1 MQYRKAPE
9 GSSRKVEA
17 QKQFVEAM
25 SHRMHI
31 DHSIKL
37 IGKLLFGIEKA
48 SEVLNAIRPAGQPL
62 VDDWDCL
69 KTLVKFY
76 GSQPLLYH
84 RLTCLFSLITSPA
97 GDTSEDSFSFLR
109 KCLLFFYAGEDF
121 WNTLWIRIPVWDETH
136 AISCKPLQCWNWK
149 GTDGRGIGTSLCQ
162 LSFWSMEHSSQ
173 RVQRIIE
180 AECPI

>member
-1 MQYRKAPE
+1 MLCINIQVFSHVFNHRNYLSALVPLLCMPSALVPLLCMSSMLMQYRKAPE
-9 GSSRKVEA
+9 GSSRKFEA
-17 QKQFVEAM
+17 QKQFFEAM

-48 SEVLNAIRPAGQPL
+48 SEVLNAIRLAGQPL

-84 RLTCLFSLITSPA
+84 RLTCLFSLIASSA
-97 GDTSEDSFSFLR
+97 GDTLKDSFPFLR

-121 WNTLWIRIPVWDETH
+121 
-136 AISCKPLQCWNWK
+136 
-149 GTDGRGIGTSLCQ
+149 
-162 LSFWSMEHSSQ
+162 
-173 RVQRIIE
+173 
-180 AECPI
+180 

>member
-1 MQYRKAPE
+1 MINWMPQRGDALNYYFYIPVFSCIFFFIKKTALVPSHSICRLFFMQYRKAPE

-48 SEVLNAIRPAGQPL
+48 SEVLNTVRPAGQPL
-62 VDDWDCL
+62 VDDWVCL

-76 GSQPLLYH
+76 SSQPLLYH
-84 RLTCLFSLITSPA
+84 PLTCLFSKL
-97 GDTSEDSFSFLR
+97 
-109 KCLLFFYAGEDF
+109 
-121 WNTLWIRIPVWDETH
+121 
-136 AISCKPLQCWNWK
+136 CW
-149 GTDGRGIGTSLCQ
+149 
-162 LSFWSMEHSSQ
+162 
-173 RVQRIIE
+173 
-180 AECPI
+180 

>member
-48 SEVLNAIRPAGQPL
+48 SEVLNTVRPAGQPL
-62 VDDWDCL
+62 VDDWVCL

-76 GSQPLLYH
+76 SSQPLLYH
-84 RLTCLFSLITSPA
+84 PLTCLFSKLCWWHWKTHLHIW
-97 GDTSEDSFSFLR
+97 EYF
-109 KCLLFFYAGEDF
+109 LLFFYAGEDF
-121 WNTLWIRIPVWDETH
+121 WNTLWIHIAVWDETH
-136 AISCKPLQCWNWK
+136 AISCKPLQCRNCK
-149 GTDGRGIGTSLCQ
+149 GTDGRGISTSLCK
-162 LSFWSMEHSSQ
+162 LSFWFMELPSQ
-173 RVQRIIE
+173 RVQRLIE

>member
-84 RLTCLFSLITSPA
+84 RLTCLFSLIASPA
-97 GDTSEDSFSFLR
+97 GDTSKDSFPFFR

-121 WNTLWIRIPVWDETH
+121 
-136 AISCKPLQCWNWK
+136 
-149 GTDGRGIGTSLCQ
+149 
-162 LSFWSMEHSSQ
+162 
-173 RVQRIIE
+173 
-180 AECPI
+180 